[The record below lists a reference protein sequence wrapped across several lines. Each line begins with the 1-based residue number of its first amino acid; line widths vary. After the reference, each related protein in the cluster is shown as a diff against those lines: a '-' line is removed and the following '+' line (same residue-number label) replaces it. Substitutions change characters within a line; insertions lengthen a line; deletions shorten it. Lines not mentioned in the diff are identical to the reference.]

1 METENGLLGI
11 VSKGKGKDFL
21 ELFTLLYIGA
31 KILRQE
37 FLMCDFTFN
46 IPVFTQFHNLV
57 GVVMLGTGL
66 VLTMLNILF
75 ETGWRSSK
83 RVVFLYGISLLD
95 AFASLMAGG
104 IELEW
109 IKRLVRESITV
120 VLFYC
125 AMKNAKEPLLR
136 QMLHICYWVALLCW
150 NMMCCLSL
158 CQFALM
164 LGHGSSRISDILLLQ
179 GPGFYGHRLFGVFCF
194 PEWGAVTS
202 VMIMLAGGYYFV
214 SIHRIAERILL
225 TLCNVPILFYLVLS
239 GSRNAQLAFYLSLL
253 LGSGIVCF
261 KRTPAVWHTM
271 SRTLSAMAAALVVC
285 AGAHLG
291 YIVIQDAAEYVPGFF
306 SDYSGPLAHKIPVES
321 LSVDEA
327 EEPPEEGT
335 ETELRLV
342 ERNDTKENFD
352 SNRFSIWKDYFSLW
366 KEYGVFGLSSTY
378 DSRYIKEHHPDLYIC
393 IYDPETV
400 YHPHNGYL
408 KTWVSTGFLGVV
420 FLMLFLLG
428 CVKDVWKAI
437 YASKKIPPE
446 MLFPLLIVVAGCSS
460 AMFDLE
466 IFFVFNTISYIFWLA
481 LGILMKHAENV
492 NTSQINGK
500 S

>member
-1 METENGLLGI
+1 MDKAAGAREHHCGVVLLCHEKCERAFVEADVTHLLLGG
-11 VSKGKGKDFL
+11 VAVL
-21 ELFTLLYIGA
+21 EYDVLSFFVPVRTDAWPWKFKNQRHFAAPGA
-31 KILRQE
+31 RILWAPS
-37 FLMCDFTFN
+37 FW
-46 IPVFTQFHNLV
+46 
-57 GVVMLGTGL
+57 G
-66 VLTMLNILF
+66 
-75 ETGWRSSK
+75 
-83 RVVFLYGISLLD
+83 
-95 AFASLMAGG
+95 
-104 IELEW
+104 
-109 IKRLVRESITV
+109 
-120 VLFYC
+120 VLFSGVGGC
-125 AMKNAKEPLLR
+125 N
-136 QMLHICYWVALLCW
+136 LCDDHA
-150 NMMCCLSL
+150 C
-158 CQFALM
+158 
-164 LGHGSSRISDILLLQ
+164 
-179 GPGFYGHRLFGVFCF
+179 
-194 PEWGAVTS
+194 
-202 VMIMLAGGYYFV
+202 GGYYFV

-306 SDYSGPLAHKIPVES
+306 SHYSGPLAHKIPVES

-481 LGILMKHAENV
+481 LGILMKHAEKV